1 MHKQKGGLKLME
13 EINVKELW
21 QYFMSKIYIAIIAVI
36 ICLVL
41 GNIYLFG
48 FQTPLYKSTTSLVLV
63 NEERSTASI
72 TQNDINLNNNLVST
86 YSEIIKSRNVLSQ
99 VAENLGLEESVENLS
114 RSVSVSSVTDT
125 QIIKVDVSRESK
137 EEAKLIANEIAK
149 VFSKEVRS
157 IYRIQN
163 ISVVDKAQLAKK
175 PYNISVVKQNIIY
188 TAAGMVL
195 GMGIIFIIFYF
206 DTSIK
211 DAKTVEDKLNLTVLG
226 VVPKVGDK
234 NGSKK

>member
-1 MHKQKGGLKLME
+1 ME
-13 EINVKELW
+13 EINLKELC
-21 QYFMSKIYIAIIAVI
+21 QYFMTKSYIAIIAII
-36 ICLVL
+36 ICLLV
-41 GNIYLFG
+41 GNIYLFC

-99 VAENLGLEESVENLS
+99 VVKELGLNENVENLS
-114 RSVSVSSVTDT
+114 HCVSVSSVTNT

-163 ISVVDKAQLAKK
+163 ISVVDKAQLAKS
-175 PYNISVVKQNIIY
+175 PYNINVIKQNAAY
-188 TAAGMVL
+188 TAIGMIVGMVV
-195 GMGIIFIIFYF
+195 IFIIFYF

-211 DAKTVEDKLNLTVLG
+211 DAKTVEDKLGLTVLG